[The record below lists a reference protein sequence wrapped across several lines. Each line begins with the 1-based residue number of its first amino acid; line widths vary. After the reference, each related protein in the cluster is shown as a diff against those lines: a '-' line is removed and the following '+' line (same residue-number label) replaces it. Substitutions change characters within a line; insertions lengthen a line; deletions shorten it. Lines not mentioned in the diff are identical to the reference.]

1 MKTNYVCG
9 NCGNVTSKWY
19 GKCPECGAWN
29 TMEEQAV
36 APEPVS
42 SSSKVK
48 RAPLRNTQT
57 VERSKALKINE
68 ITFQND
74 IRFLTGLGEFDRV
87 LGGGLVEGSV
97 VLISGEPGIGKSTL
111 LLQICQHVGK
121 NAKLLYVTGE
131 ESISQIK
138 LRATRVGVDTSNLM
152 VLSETAVNKIIPEIN
167 TNQPDVVII
176 DSIQTM
182 YDENFPSSP
191 GTITQVKQTTMQLIT
206 KAKEDRVSILIVGHV
221 NKDGAIA
228 GPKVLEHMVDA
239 VLYFEGDKQHAY
251 RIIRAVKNRYGS
263 TNEIGMFE
271 MSDEGL
277 TEIEKPSER
286 ILQQRPKDV
295 PGSCAVAVME
305 GSRPMVTEIQALAS
319 NTTFPSPRRMAS
331 GFDYNRLSLLLA
343 VLEKRLGLRFSTQDV
358 YLNIAGGLRID
369 EPACDAAAAMALLSS
384 YKDIPVPE
392 DLIVMGEIGLAG
404 ECRSISVLDQRLS
417 NAARLGFKRA
427 AIPYHN
433 AERMKNSYGME
444 IIRLKSIFDL
454 LRLLNVSQQTKDQ

>member
-1 MKTNYVCG
+1 MLKTNYVCE
-9 NCGNVTSKWY
+9 NCGNVTAKWY
-19 GKCPECGAWN
+19 GKCPSCGAWN
-29 TMEEQAV
+29 SLAEQEAV
-36 APEPVS
+36 PEPAPS
-42 SSSKVK
+42 PKAR
-48 RAPLRNTQT
+48 RASARNNTQT
-57 VERSKALKINE
+57 VEHSKALRIDE

-111 LLQICQHVGK
+111 LLQICQFVGQK
-121 NAKLLYVTGE
+121 ARLLYVTGE

-138 LRATRVGVDTSNLM
+138 LRANRVGVDTQNLL
-152 VLSETAVNKIIPEIN
+152 VLSETSVNKIIPEIN
-167 TNQPDVVII
+167 TVQPDVVII

-182 YDENFPSSP
+182 YDENYPSSP
-191 GTITQVKQTTMQLIT
+191 GTITQVKQATMQLIA
-206 KAKEDRVSILIVGHV
+206 KAKEDKVSILIVGHV

-271 MSDEGL
+271 MSDDGL

-295 PGSCAVAVME
+295 PGNCAAAVME
-305 GSRPMVTEIQALAS
+305 GSRPMITEIQALSS
-319 NTTFPSPRRMAS
+319 NTTFPSPRRMSS

-343 VLEKRLGLRFSTQDV
+343 VLEKRIGLRFSSQDV

-384 YKDIPVPE
+384 YKEIPVPE
-392 DLIVMGEIGLAG
+392 DLIVMGEVGLAG
-404 ECRSISVLDQRLS
+404 ECRSVSVLDQRLS

-433 AERMKNSYGME
+433 AERLKNAYGME
-444 IIRLKSIFDL
+444 IIRLRSIFDL
-454 LRLLNVSQQTKDQ
+454 LRLLDAPKKEE

>member
-9 NCGNVTSKWY
+9 NCGNVTAKWY

-29 TMEEQAV
+29 SMEEQA
-36 APEPVS
+36 AASDPVS
-42 SSSKVK
+42 SSPKVK
-48 RAPLRNTQT
+48 RAPLRNTET

-68 ITFQND
+68 ITFQSD

-121 NAKLLYVTGE
+121 NARLLYVTGE

-138 LRATRVGVDTSNLM
+138 LRASRVGVDTSNLM
-152 VLSETAVNKIIPEIN
+152 VLSETAINKIIPEIN

-191 GTITQVKQTTMQLIT
+191 GTITQVKQTTMQLIA
-206 KAKEDRVSILIVGHV
+206 KAKEDRVSTLIVGHV

-319 NTTFPSPRRMAS
+319 NTSFPSPRRMAS

-358 YLNIAGGLRID
+358 YLNIAGGIRID

-392 DLIVMGEIGLAG
+392 DLIVMGEVGLAG

-417 NAARLGFKRA
+417 NAARLGFTRA

-454 LRLLNVSQQTKDQ
+454 LRLLNASRQTKEI

>member
-1 MKTNYVCG
+1 MHNDT
-9 NCGNVTSKWY
+9 T
-19 GKCPECGAWN
+19 
-29 TMEEQAV
+29 V
-36 APEPVS
+36 A
-42 SSSKVK
+42 K
-48 RAPLRNTQT
+48 
-57 VERSKALKINE
+57 SKAQKINE

-111 LLQICQHVGK
+111 LLQICQYVG
-121 NAKLLYVTGE
+121 NHAKLLYVTGE

-138 LRATRVGVDTSNLM
+138 LRANRVGVDTSQLL
-152 VLSETAVNKIIPEIN
+152 VLSETSVNKIIPEIN

-191 GTITQVKQTTMQLIT
+191 GTITQVKQATLQLIA
-206 KAKEDRVSILIVGHV
+206 KAKEDRISILIVGHV

-277 TEIEKPSER
+277 TEIEKPSEM

-305 GSRPMVTEIQALAS
+305 GSRPMITEIQALAS
-319 NTTFPSPRRMAS
+319 TTTFPSPRRMAS
-331 GFDYNRLSLLLA
+331 GFDYNRVSLLLA

-358 YLNIAGGLRID
+358 YLNIAGGIRID
-369 EPACDAAAAMALLSS
+369 EPACDAAAAMALISS
-384 YKDIPVPE
+384 YKDIAVPE
-392 DLIVMGEIGLAG
+392 DLIVMGELGLAG
-404 ECRSISVLDQRLS
+404 ECRSINVLDQRLS
-417 NAARLGFKRA
+417 QASRLGFKRA
-427 AIPYHN
+427 AIPYRN
-433 AERMKNSYGME
+433 AERVKHTYGLE
-444 IIRLKSIFDL
+444 LIKLKSVFDL
-454 LRLLNVSQQTKDQ
+454 LRLLNTIDKKED